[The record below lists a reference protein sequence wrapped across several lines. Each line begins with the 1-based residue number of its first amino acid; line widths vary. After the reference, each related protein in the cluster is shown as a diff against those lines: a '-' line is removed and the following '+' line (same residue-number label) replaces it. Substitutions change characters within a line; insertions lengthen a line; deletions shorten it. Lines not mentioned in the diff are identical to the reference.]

1 MTTPPSEPSRETDV
15 FSARWV
21 VVRKR
26 GRISFIIRNGLS
38 LAAITM
44 LAVWLLNWATG
55 WANYPWSGQMDWRAI
70 LAEFIGFLV
79 AGVVYGLVVWRRN
92 EKRYR
97 EIHSV

>member
-1 MTTPPSEPSRETDV
+1 MATPAGQPNRETDV

-21 VVRKR
+21 VVRER

-44 LAVWLLNWATG
+44 VAVWLLNWATG
-55 WANYPWSGQMDWRAI
+55 WANYPWSGQMGWPEI
-70 LAEFIGFLV
+70 LAEFAGFLI
-79 AGVVYGLVVWRRN
+79 AGIIYGLVVWNMN

-97 EIHSV
+97 TIHSS